1 MEQQNEKTEY
11 CFFYHI
17 KVTVVDGKCTEDC
30 IMEDCALVDDER
42 IRKQSQGKKKAEGAD
57 FY

>member
-11 CFFYHI
+11 CFFYHT
-17 KVTVVDGKCTEDC
+17 KVRVINGKCTEDC

-42 IRKQSQGKKKAEGAD
+42 IRQKSRDDKLAD
-57 FY
+57 DK